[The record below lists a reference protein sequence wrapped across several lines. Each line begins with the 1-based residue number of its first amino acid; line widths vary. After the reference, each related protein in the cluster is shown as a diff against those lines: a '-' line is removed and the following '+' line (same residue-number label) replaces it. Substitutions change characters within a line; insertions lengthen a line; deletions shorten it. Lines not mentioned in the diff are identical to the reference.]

1 MSLKITHLG
10 SGSKGNATLL
20 STDDENILIDCGFS
34 LLQTEK
40 KLKSIGLEGEDIS
53 AIIVTHHHGD
63 HSNSAERASKK
74 WGAELHCNIET
85 AIKMGW
91 EPISTCKTFNNLDRV
106 ECGYNFSFIG
116 VPIPHDKA
124 DNVAII
130 TNSGRGEKAAFLT
143 DLGESTIELKK
154 YLEGCRHISI
164 EANYDQK
171 KLFMSS
177 YPESLKRRISGRGGH
192 LSNFQT
198 GKLLS
203 EVMHT
208 KLESIVLCHL
218 SDKNNAPHLA
228 ESEVLYHIGDKYN
241 GDIAISRQIGPEFS
255 HYLGQQD
262 EEKIRV
268 Q

>member
-1 MSLKITHLG
+1 MTLKITHLG

-20 STDDENILIDCGFS
+20 STDHENVLIDCGFS
-34 LLQTEK
+34 LIKTEK
-40 KLKSIGLEGEDIS
+40 RLGSIGLKGEDIS
-53 AIIVTHHHGD
+53 AIIVTHNHGD
-63 HSNSAERASKK
+63 HSRSAERASKK

-85 AIKMGW
+85 AIRMGW
-91 EPISTCKTFNNLDRV
+91 EPISTCRTFNNLDRV
-106 ECGYNFSFIG
+106 ECVDDFSFIG
-116 VPIPHDKA
+116 VQIPHDKA
-124 DNVAII
+124 DNVAIV

-143 DLGESTIELKK
+143 DLGESTMELKK

-177 YPESLKRRISGRGGH
+177 YPEVLKRRISGRGGH

-203 EVMHT
+203 EVMHS

-228 ESEVLYHIGDKYN
+228 ESEVLYHIGDRYN

-255 HYLGQQD
+255 HYLGQ
-262 EEKIRV
+262 EEKEKIKV
-268 Q
+268 

>member
-1 MSLKITHLG
+1 
-10 SGSKGNATLL
+10 
-20 STDDENILIDCGFS
+20 
-34 LLQTEK
+34 
-40 KLKSIGLEGEDIS
+40 
-53 AIIVTHHHGD
+53 
-63 HSNSAERASKK
+63 
-74 WGAELHCNIET
+74 
-85 AIKMGW
+85 
-91 EPISTCKTFNNLDRV
+91 
-106 ECGYNFSFIG
+106 
-116 VPIPHDKA
+116 
-124 DNVAII
+124 
-130 TNSGRGEKAAFLT
+130 
-143 DLGESTIELKK
+143 LGESTIELKK